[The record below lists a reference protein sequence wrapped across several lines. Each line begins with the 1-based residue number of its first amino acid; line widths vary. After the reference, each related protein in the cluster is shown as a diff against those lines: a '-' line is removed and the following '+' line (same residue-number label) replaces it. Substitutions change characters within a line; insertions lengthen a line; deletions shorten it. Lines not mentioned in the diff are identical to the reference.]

1 MKKVNYFC
9 SIVFIVVLHLF
20 NMLHNYMIYDN
31 CYTILYI
38 YLLLY
43 KLIKWWKIRKI
54 RGYVQILTL

>member
-20 NMLHNYMIYDN
+20 NMLHNYMILDN

-43 KLIKWWKIRKI
+43 KLIKWCRKI